1 MNSNVTRSDIGTLR
15 RTHGAPARSR
25 LATVTP
31 IPQRRPTT
39 GDRWPL
45 LVMTLIVSLFVAAF
59 VKDVLLPAAE
69 IVAVSTVDGWSPEG
83 P

>member
-1 MNSNVTRSDIGTLR
+1 
-15 RTHGAPARSR
+15 
-25 LATVTP
+25 
-31 IPQRRPTT
+31 
-39 GDRWPL
+39 
-45 LVMTLIVSLFVAAF
+45 MTLIVSLFVAAF